1 MSATPGPLLPA
12 AVMSLNSTLVKPPKP
27 SKEKLST
34 WSRPYDTPTA
44 HVPPGHGAPVNSA
57 TPVAAGVRL
66 SPSRVIVTLPPTWHW
81 LVRPK
86 IVAARG
92 AGPALPGSP
101 EMQTGCW
108 PGTLVAVTSPAAGS
122 KLLQSAARS
131 WPAHCESQSLQLGES
146 SAMPAQEQRIRSATH
161 C

>member
-1 MSATPGPLLPA
+1 MNATAGPLPPA

-27 SKEKLST
+27 SNEKLPT

-57 TPVAAGVRL
+57 TPAAVGVRV
-66 SPSRVIVTLPPTWHW
+66 SPSRVTVTLPPTWYW

-92 AGPALPGSP
+92 AGPALPASP
-101 EMQTGCW
+101 AMQTGGL

-122 KLLQSAARS
+122 KVLRSAARAS
-131 WPAHCESQSLQLGES
+131 PAH
-146 SAMPAQEQRIRSATH
+146 RSAPALRAGRASRRPARGTTD
-161 C
+161 

>member
-1 MSATPGPLLPA
+1 MSATPGPLPPA
-12 AVMSLNSTLVKPPKP
+12 AVTSLNSTLVKPPKP

-44 HVPPGHGAPVNSA
+44 HVPPGHGAPVNWT
-57 TPVAAGVRL
+57 TPVAAGVRV
-66 SPSRVIVTLPPTWHW
+66 SPSRVTVTLPPTWHW

-101 EMQTGCW
+101 VMQTGGL
-108 PGTLVAVTSPAAGS
+108 PGTLVAVTLPAAGS
-122 KLLQSAARS
+122 TLLQSAARS
-131 WPAHCESQSLQLGES
+131 SPSDSEALS
-146 SAMPAQEQRIRSATH
+146 
-161 C
+161 